1 MSRTVTRAQ
10 ELEAPEE
17 TVFDLL
23 RDPRNI
29 PRWAPNFADMVN
41 LDPASPKYTA
51 AKAGQTF
58 ALRLVIAPKAR
69 SVDYLREIA
78 PGQEGGA
85 FLRVLP
91 RPGGGSVVV
100 MTVPVPP
107 DGDPENVGE
116 VLRDELD
123 RLAKL

>member
-1 MSRTVTRAQ
+1 MSRTVTLAI
-10 ELEAPEE
+10 ELEAAEDAI
-17 TVFDLL
+17 FDLL

-29 PRWAPNFADMVN
+29 PRWAPNFADAV
-41 LDPASPKYTA
+41 DPEPGASKYLA
-51 AKAGQTF
+51 VKAGQAF
-58 ALRLVIAPKAR
+58 ALRVVVEPKVR

-78 PGQEGGA
+78 PGREGGA

-100 MTVPVPP
+100 MTIPTPP
-107 DGDPENVGE
+107 GGDPESARR

-123 RLAKL
+123 RLATL